1 MNILQS
7 LLLAFG
13 LFFIQ
18 PLFLVGIALVLLAK
32 SRRVSY
38 DRKQL
43 RATIY
48 KDNFEIK
55 RFLVWGLLPGLL
67 LSALTVFAG
76 LPVTLDWIILYQ
88 IVTILSLGLGYRF
101 IHPIFTFS
109 ITSLVFLAL
118 TYFGVTTDQFFSMP
132 ENWYSPLNQ
141 GLSVAYELT
150 QVSFIIALLLL
161 LSTVLVLQTGNMS
174 KFIPRFLATKRGKLV
189 AKYRMTPFWLVPL
202 LLVIPGEGFRP
213 FFDWW
218 PVFSVGNQTYSFF
231 LLPVLMGLRYTVQ
244 AQIPKEAKERLLKDF
259 LGLSV
264 AGMVLFALTFWLKEF
279 AILGLLVLMIGGVFV
294 LYRHRKREQKWSFRF
309 GPAEQGLRV
318 IAIRPGSPAEKMGVG
333 IGDALLECNDRQL
346 HTIEDLNEA
355 LFSNR
360 AYCHL
365 KVNRI
370 DNEIVLSETAIYED
384 DPHDL
389 GLITLEEI
397 KLVK

>member
-13 LFFIQ
+13 LFLIQ
-18 PLFLVGIALVLLAK
+18 PLFIVGVILVIVSK
-32 SRRVSY
+32 SRRISY

-43 RATIY
+43 RATVY

-55 RFLVWGLLPGLL
+55 RFLLWGLAPGLL
-67 LSALTVFAG
+67 ISAITVG
-76 LPVTLDWIILYQ
+76 IGMPITLDWIILYQ
-88 IVTILSLGLGYRF
+88 IVTILALGLGYRF

-109 ITSLVFLAL
+109 ATSLLMLGL
-118 TYFGVTTDQFFSMP
+118 TFFGVTTDQIATVP
-132 ENWYSPLNQ
+132 ENWFSPLNE
-141 GLSVAYELT
+141 GLPVAYELT

-161 LSTVLVLQTGNMS
+161 LSTVFVLSTGNMS

-202 LLVIPGEGFRP
+202 LLIIPGNGFQP

-218 PVFSVGNQTYSFF
+218 PVFTIGNQTYSFF

-244 AQIPKEAKERLLKDF
+244 AQIPGEAKDRLLKDF
-259 LGLSV
+259 VGLSV
-264 AGMVLFALTFWLKEF
+264 IGIVLFALSFWMKEVA
-279 AILGLLVLMIGGVFV
+279 AIGLLFLIIGGFLA

-318 IAIRPGSPAEKMGVG
+318 IAVRPGSPAEKMGIG
-333 IGDALLECNDRQL
+333 IGDALLECNERQL
-346 HTIEDLNEA
+346 HTSEDLNEA

-365 KVNRI
+365 KVNRV
-370 DNEIVLSETAIYED
+370 DNEIILSETAIYED

-397 KLVK
+397 NIVK